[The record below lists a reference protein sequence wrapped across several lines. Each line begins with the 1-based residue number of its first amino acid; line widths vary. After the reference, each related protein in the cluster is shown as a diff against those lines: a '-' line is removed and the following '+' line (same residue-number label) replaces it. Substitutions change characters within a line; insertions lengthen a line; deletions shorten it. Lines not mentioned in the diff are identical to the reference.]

1 MYVLSY
7 QDILGYGQLLV
18 LDESL
23 SVLLN
28 MSWYCCNCTVHFWA
42 NKMMMTTTT
51 KLQPE
56 LVLSY
61 RRFIQYKYIIISLFI
76 GLYRMET

>member
-7 QDILGYGQLLV
+7 ILGYGQLLV

-28 MSWYCCNCTVHFWA
+28 VS
-42 NKMMMTTTT
+42 
-51 KLQPE
+51 
-56 LVLSY
+56 
-61 RRFIQYKYIIISLFI
+61 
-76 GLYRMET
+76 

>member
-7 QDILGYGQLLV
+7 QHILGYGQLLV

-28 MSWYCCNCTVHFWA
+28 VSWYCYNCTLYFWA
-42 NKMMMTTTT
+42 NKMMMMMMMMN
-51 KLQPE
+51 E
-56 LVLSY
+56 VILSRAWLIMGWATAFGRVY
-61 RRFIQYKYIIISLFI
+61 HH
-76 GLYRMET
+76 GT

>member
-7 QDILGYGQLLV
+7 QHILGYGQLLV

-28 MSWYCCNCTVHFWA
+28 VCWYCCNCTCIFDQIKWWWKWQSLVHIELRLPIV
-42 NKMMMTTTT
+42 NMTFRIFA
-51 KLQPE
+51 KLKKFPR
-56 LVLSY
+56 LGDKL
-61 RRFIQYKYIIISLFI
+61 
-76 GLYRMET
+76 

>member
-7 QDILGYGQLLV
+7 QHILGYRQLLV

-28 MSWYCCNCTVHFWA
+28 VS
-42 NKMMMTTTT
+42 
-51 KLQPE
+51 
-56 LVLSY
+56 
-61 RRFIQYKYIIISLFI
+61 
-76 GLYRMET
+76 

>member
-7 QDILGYGQLLV
+7 QHILGCGQLLV

-28 MSWYCCNCTVHFWA
+28 VS
-42 NKMMMTTTT
+42 
-51 KLQPE
+51 
-56 LVLSY
+56 
-61 RRFIQYKYIIISLFI
+61 
-76 GLYRMET
+76 